1 MLLLCFQVPGAVI
14 NLTVYTSVTE
24 LMLSWS
30 PPLELNGVI
39 IVYEV
44 CSDSNSDSEM
54 FGCTNT
60 STTNHTWMNIPPETS
75 VSNAVRAYTIIGPG
89 ENVTVEEFTEN
100 VRELC
105 IQHNNMIY
113 N

>member
-1 MLLLCFQVPGAVI
+1 MFLLCFQVPGTVV

-24 LMLSWS
+24 FRLSWS

-44 CSDSNSDSEM
+44 CSDSSGREM
-54 FGCTNT
+54 FSCTNT
-60 STTNHTWMNIPPETS
+60 SATNHTQINIPPETS
-75 VSNAVRAYTIIGPG
+75 VFTTVRAYTIIGPG
-89 ENVTVEEFTEN
+89 ENVTVENSTES

-105 IQHNNMIY
+105 IQRILI
-113 N
+113 